1 MRLFLIVGVAL
12 FLSMVVAGCGHTAV
26 RWRVSSSRP
35 LPQDAPVFV
44 SIQPGPALPPD
55 TARFADVILSMVREH
70 GLKAEIFPGSQPP
83 GRGAGYLLMVTVHRW
98 RDAQTQYDGEP
109 DGIDMTVRLTRPG
122 SAEVAGEFDF
132 HAQGSRLAVRD
143 EAAGRLLDDKLRRAI
158 GQLLGF

>member
-1 MRLFLIVGVAL
+1 LWPHRGSL
-12 FLSMVVAGCGHTAV
+12 
-26 RWRVSSSRP
+26 
-35 LPQDAPVFV
+35 
-44 SIQPGPALPPD
+44 
-55 TARFADVILSMVREH
+55 ARFLVPTVTAGRARFRVNSTRAGTPARHCEIR
-70 GLKAEIFPGSQPP
+70 IFPGSQPP

-158 GQLLGF
+158 GQLLRF